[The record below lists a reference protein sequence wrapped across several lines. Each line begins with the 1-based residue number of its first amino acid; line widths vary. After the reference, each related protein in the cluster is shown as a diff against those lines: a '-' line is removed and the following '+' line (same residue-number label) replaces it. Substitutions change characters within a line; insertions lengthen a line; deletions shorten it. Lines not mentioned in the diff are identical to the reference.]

1 MDNNSLILRVKN
13 DGNEDVIVHMDAR
26 LALMSQPLE
35 ESEKDE
41 VIPLLIN
48 KKILEKI
55 VLFYEIYNY
64 SIDDLSKLNIE
75 ITTDSLLKNLGEKNY
90 QYFSEYMEGDNTI
103 NVDKMKPLVDAC
115 YQYNFRFL
123 WDLCQVVLGT
133 EFYCE
138 SSEKGL
144 ESFKKKFNLPEYN
157 EEEIFAII
165 DENKEAFNCLNGVF
179 MKYLENIENIKEQDV
194 DMNEMNDN

>member
-1 MDNNSLILRVKN
+1 MENNLLIMRVKN
-13 DGNEDVIVHMDAR
+13 EQNEDVIVHLDPR

-35 ESEKDE
+35 ETEKDE

-55 VLFYEIYNY
+55 VRFYELYNY
-64 SIDDLSKLNIE
+64 SLDELSKLNIE
-75 ITTDSLLKNLGEKNY
+75 IATDSLLKNLGEKNY
-90 QYFSEYMEGDNTI
+90 QYFSEYMEGENKI

-133 EFYCE
+133 EFFCE

-144 ESFKKKFNLPEYN
+144 EDFKKKFNLPEYN
-157 EEEIFAII
+157 EEEIYTII
-165 DENKEAFNCLNGVF
+165 DENKEAFNCLNDMF
-179 MKYLENIENIKEQDV
+179 MKYLENIKENDV